1 MSREL
6 GLPRVSIGM
15 PVYNGAQYI
24 RAAIDSVLNQTYGD
38 LELIISDNASTD
50 ETQAIC
56 EEYAKADPRVRY
68 SRNPRNL
75 GAGPNYDRC
84 FHLARGHYFRWAAHD
99 DAMAPTYLEKAVAAL
114 DAAPDAVACQ
124 VGIVE
129 IDEQGNETRRY
140 VNALTGIDSPS
151 RATRLGAAIHPRHQV
166 EDFFSLYRR
175 DAVAKSGLHDTF
187 LGSDRVFLAE
197 MALIGRWVIVPEPLF
212 LHREHRDRFTR
223 AVLMSNDQKAA
234 IAWQDAAAT
243 ARPTKRVPYHL
254 SIYGHFWR
262 LVSKHVTDPGEKFFC
277 RLELIRW
284 WFTDNH
290 FVASV
295 ANALGALSPALLA
308 RARAL
313 KHELIGVSEA
323 KGPGSLPKIE

>member
-1 MSREL
+1 MSRQKA
-6 GLPRVSIGM
+6 LPRVSIGM
-15 PVYNGAQYI
+15 PVYNGARYL
-24 RAAIDSVLNQTYGD
+24 RAAVDSVLGQTYAD

-50 ETQAIC
+50 GTQAIC
-56 EEYAKADPRVRY
+56 EEYARRDPRVRY
-68 SRNPRNL
+68 SRNAKNL

-84 FHLARGHYFRWAAHD
+84 FYLSRGHYFRWAAHD

-114 DAAPDAVACQ
+114 DADPEAVACQ
-124 VGIVE
+124 VGITE
-129 IDEQGNETRRY
+129 IDEDGRELRSY
-140 VNALTGIDSPS
+140 VNALKGIDSQS
-151 RATRLGAAIHPRHQV
+151 QARRLGAAIHPRHQV

-223 AVLMSNDQKAA
+223 AVLLSSDQKAA

-243 ARPTKRVPYHL
+243 ARSTRRVPYHL
-254 SIYGHFWR
+254 SIYARFWG
-262 LVSKHVTDPGEKFFC
+262 LVAKHAADPRENLTCKV
-277 RLELIRW
+277 ELLRW

-290 FVASV
+290 FIASV
-295 ANALGALSPALLA
+295 ANALGAISPNLLA